1 VQRPLQQ
8 GGGKPNGK
16 KRTQHN
22 APKPKGLARGR
33 EEQGSQKL
41 HNHERTDDETDG
53 STMMPVEGAE
63 LSRTDAGEARVLDQL
78 HEPNDSRHAESGR
91 RLDGHHPRQRI
102 GRGAHARREVS

>member
-22 APKPKGLARGR
+22 APKPEGFARGR
-33 EEQGSQKL
+33 EEQGSQKF
-41 HNHERTDDETDG
+41 HNHERTDHQSDG
-53 STMMPVEGAE
+53 SAMMPVEGAE
-63 LSRTDAGEARVLDQL
+63 LSRTDAGKARILDQL
-78 HEPNDSRHAESGR
+78 HEPNNSRHAESGR
-91 RLDGHHPRQRI
+91 GLDSYYPRQRI